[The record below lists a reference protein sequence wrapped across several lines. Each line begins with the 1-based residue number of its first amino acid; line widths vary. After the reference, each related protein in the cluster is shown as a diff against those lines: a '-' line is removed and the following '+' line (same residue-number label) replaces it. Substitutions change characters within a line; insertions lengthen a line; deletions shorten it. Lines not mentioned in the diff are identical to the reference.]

1 MVEAFETAAYKLKVG
16 SYSSEPVSTE
26 YGYHLIYVYDQK
38 EKASLEDA
46 KAEITTT
53 LAKKKVEEDTTME
66 AKALRDLREKYEVK
80 FYDSELQEKYQRYIN
95 YMNNQ

>member
-95 YMNNQ
+95 YMINQ

>member
-16 SYSSEPVSTE
+16 SYSSSPVSTE

-53 LAKKKVEEDTTME
+53 LAKKKVDEDTTME
-66 AKALRDLREKYEVK
+66 AKALREEYKVT
-80 FYDSELQEKYQRYIN
+80 FYDSKLKESYERYIN
-95 YMNNQ
+95 YKLNN